1 VALTGYVLL
10 IDESKHFLRLV
21 VAMLVSLAYLML
33 MIRVRPYVRP
43 EDDML
48 ACSSQTALV
57 LIFFCGILMETFQ
70 SLSDQAGV
78 EAAEASTG
86 FDSTDSIVTM
96 MIMCTIGMFC
106 LSCIVIVVEGI
117 KSYRLAFARSK
128 WACTMET
135 NAPHFEWRAHG
146 DYACFLSH
154 YKMEAASDC
163 RYLHDVLS
171 KMLRSAIYYDS
182 SSLTDLRTLF
192 TEGIH
197 QSDCIVLVATKG
209 VLTRP
214 WCLLE
219 LLESK
224 RKNVPVIPI
233 GLTGATWDASE
244 MRAYV
249 NDMEARL
256 RTTDEPALE
265 LLQEHLGSDLSELQT
280 AILEVIDTWQDTDT
294 HAQLVWNPHVGDD
307 EMLANLKSL
316 VERMAVAT
324 GRQVE
329 WQTQTE
335 TSDFDFLR
343 RTVLEPLSNCVDR
356 YAAQCLPHE
365 SQADLFIVHEHAD
378 CKADALVLQ
387 SELSVATSKRV
398 AMTTFPRARPTT
410 LSWLKSAE
418 TAAAHVIH
426 DAEGAVEQA
435 IHAAEGAET
444 AAAHVIHDAEGAV
457 EQAIHAAE
465 GAKTAAAH
473 VIHDAEAAVEQA
485 IHAAERSAAE
495 MQDPFLQDLYVLEG
509 VTTVLVLLTPNVLY
523 SPRCLVT
530 IFCAISL
537 GKHIVP
543 ININYDFAAGK
554 NHMRNLAGGLT
565 SDDVNELMC
574 LLRLLGTH
582 RERLKGQSVSEP
594 LTIFTV
600 QNALLGVMP
609 NIIAIAWQP
618 HASDN
623 HRQSVLKQIQRRAAT
638 WRLKSMKSFKRKR
651 RRSTVVKNAF
661 VQTARKMST
670 VPECVGT
677 STQRLGFSLKGVSTV

>member
-1 VALTGYVLL
+1 
-10 IDESKHFLRLV
+10 
-21 VAMLVSLAYLML
+21 
-33 MIRVRPYVRP
+33 
-43 EDDML
+43 
-48 ACSSQTALV
+48 
-57 LIFFCGILMETFQ
+57 
-70 SLSDQAGV
+70 
-78 EAAEASTG
+78 
-86 FDSTDSIVTM
+86 
-96 MIMCTIGMFC
+96 
-106 LSCIVIVVEGI
+106 
-117 KSYRLAFARSK
+117 
-128 WACTMET
+128 
-135 NAPHFEWRAHG
+135 
-146 DYACFLSH
+146 
-154 YKMEAASDC
+154 MEAASDC

-335 TSDFDFLR
+335 TSDFDFIR

-356 YAAQCLPHE
+356 YAAQYLPDE
-365 SQADLFIVHEHAD
+365 SQADLFIVHEPAD

-410 LSWLKSAE
+410 LSY
-418 TAAAHVIH
+418 
-426 DAEGAVEQA
+426 
-435 IHAAEGAET
+435 
-444 AAAHVIHDAEGAV
+444 AEGAV

-473 VIHDAEAAVEQA
+473 VIHDAEGAVEQA

-623 HRQSVLKQIQRRAAT
+623 HRQSVLEQIQRQSTRGRNLCTGRCSTCAHRAVHVLCETASAFMRVLPVDAFAGRAAT

-651 RRSTVVKNAF
+651 RRSTVVKNAL
-661 VQTARKMST
+661 VQTARNMSI
-670 VPECVGT
+670 
-677 STQRLGFSLKGVSTV
+677 